1 VDSSL
6 LGATLEVLLVNII
19 LSGDNAV
26 VIGMA
31 AHGLPVGQR
40 RRAIMLGGLL
50 AVLLR
55 LLLTIPAQRI
65 LQVPYLGAAGGLLL
79 AWVAYR
85 LLTSEEVRDDQKG
98 HSLWSAVRLM
108 LLADATM
115 SLDNVLAVAAIA
127 ESTTNPGPV
136 LVLGLAFSIPIV
148 LLGGGL
154 IANLL
159 ERFPWLAW
167 LGAAVLTITAA
178 NLITSD
184 NGVHRYIETSRTSD
198 VLVAAGLSA
207 IVLGA
212 VWRES
217 RRAQEQ
223 RGDVEV
229 DPSADSE
236 S

>member
-1 VDSSL
+1 M
-6 LGATLEVLLVNII
+6 LLVNVI

-31 AHGLPVGQR
+31 AHGLPSRQR
-40 RRAIMLGGLL
+40 RQAIMLGGLL

-55 LLLTIPAQRI
+55 LALTIPAQRI

-85 LLTSEEVRDDQKG
+85 LLTSEEVRDDRKG
-98 HSLWSAVRLM
+98 ASLWSAVRLM

-127 ESTTNPGPV
+127 ESTAHPGPV
-136 LVLGLAFSIPIV
+136 LILGLALSIPIV

-154 IANLL
+154 IATLL

-178 NLITSD
+178 SLITSD
-184 NGVHRYIETSRTSD
+184 EGIRGYTGSSRLSD
-198 VLVAAGLSA
+198 VVVAAGLSA

-212 VWRES
+212 VWRET
-217 RRAQEQ
+217 RRARQKP
-223 RGDVEV
+223 GEV
-229 DPSADSE
+229 GTDPSADSD
-236 S
+236 

>member
-1 VDSSL
+1 MDSSL
-6 LGATLEVLLVNII
+6 VGATLEVLLVNII

-31 AHGLPVGQR
+31 AHGLPSRQR
-40 RRAIMLGGLL
+40 RQAIVVGGLL

-55 LLLTIPAQRI
+55 LALTIPAQRI
-65 LQVPYLGAAGGLLL
+65 LQVPFLGAAGGLLL

-85 LLTSEEVRDDQKG
+85 LLTSDEVRDDRKG
-98 HSLWSAVRLM
+98 ASLWSAVRLM

-127 ESTTNPGPV
+127 ESTVHPGPV
-136 LVLGLAFSIPIV
+136 LIFGLALSIPIV

-167 LGAAVLTITAA
+167 LGAAVLTTTAA
-178 NLITSD
+178 SLITSD
-184 NGVHRYIETSRTSD
+184 AGIRGYVGSSRLYE
-198 VLVAAGLSA
+198 VVVAAGLTA

-212 VWRES
+212 AWRQTRLVREKP
-217 RRAQEQ
+217 
-223 RGDVEV
+223 GEV
-229 DPSADSE
+229 GADPSGDSN
-236 S
+236 

>member
-1 VDSSL
+1 MDSSL
-6 LGATLEVLLVNII
+6 VGATLEVLLVNII

-31 AHGLPVGQR
+31 AHGLPSRQR
-40 RRAIMLGGLL
+40 RQAIVVGGVL

-55 LLLTIPAQRI
+55 LALTIPAQRI
-65 LQVPYLGAAGGLLL
+65 LQVPFLGAAGGLLL

-85 LLTSEEVRDDQKG
+85 LLTSEEVRDDRKG
-98 HSLWSAVRLM
+98 ASLWSAVRLM

-127 ESTTNPGPV
+127 ESTVHPGPV
-136 LVLGLAFSIPIV
+136 LFFGLALSIPIV

-167 LGAAVLTITAA
+167 LGAAVLTTTAA
-178 NLITSD
+178 SLITSD
-184 NGVHRYIETSRTSD
+184 DGIRGYVGSSRLSD
-198 VLVAAGLSA
+198 VVVAAGLTV

-212 VWRES
+212 AWRET
-217 RRAQEQ
+217 RRVREKPGEVAANPP
-223 RGDVEV
+223 GDS
-229 DPSADSE
+229 D
-236 S
+236 

>member
-1 VDSSL
+1 
-6 LGATLEVLLVNII
+6 
-19 LSGDNAV
+19 
-26 VIGMA
+26 
-31 AHGLPVGQR
+31 
-40 RRAIMLGGLL
+40 
-50 AVLLR
+50 
-55 LLLTIPAQRI
+55 
-65 LQVPYLGAAGGLLL
+65 
-79 AWVAYR
+79 
-85 LLTSEEVRDDQKG
+85 
-98 HSLWSAVRLM
+98 
-108 LLADATM
+108 
-115 SLDNVLAVAAIA
+115 
-127 ESTTNPGPV
+127 
-136 LVLGLAFSIPIV
+136 
-148 LLGGGL
+148 LGGGL